1 MFYENLGENGVW
13 TRHHSINDTLVKLV
27 DLLTFFPLRFW
38 LKKSHEDT
46 WGDFL
51 ILMIFQDGHYH
62 DLKKNMS

>member
-13 TRHHSINDTLVKLV
+13 TRHWINDTLVKLV
-27 DLLTFFPLRFW
+27 DLLTFFPP
-38 LKKSHEDT
+38 KKSHEEDT